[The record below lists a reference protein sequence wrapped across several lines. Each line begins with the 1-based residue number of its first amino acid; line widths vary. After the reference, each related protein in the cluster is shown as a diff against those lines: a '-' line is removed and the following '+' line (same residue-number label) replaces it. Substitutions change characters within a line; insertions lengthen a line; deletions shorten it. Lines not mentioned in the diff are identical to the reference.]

1 LYLPHVIF
9 NLGRQL
15 LKDINN
21 QKTISLWEIQAK
33 LRIKILCATLVNVKE
48 LGKVSY
54 QYIFHKCPIKSDI
67 KLLVIELHH
76 KVCAAKLVIQFFM

>member
-1 LYLPHVIF
+1 MLYLPHVIF
-9 NLGRQL
+9 NLGTQWL
-15 LKDINN
+15 TDINN

-54 QYIFHKCPIKSDI
+54 QCIFHKCPIKSYI

-76 KVCAAKLVIQFFM
+76 KVCAAI